1 MDDIGTPLDTQADEV
16 EVEEEQQKRLDEDID
31 CLSRAAAATEGPPGA
46 PDRPR
51 WIKGL
56 PWKLQPSYD
65 GTKMVR
71 KPKKPEA
78 KQQGDT
84 QADEEQTEQ
93 TEEDTQASSTSRPQT
108 GDVIVIRGEVIVL
121 KATDVTAARLEI
133 AAMISDEEPELEGA
147 PATQFGAPSDAE
159 STSTG
164 RPQPLGDDAQPLDS
178 QLINVPSTSGTPS
191 RSGDST
197 SVEAVY
203 YNVMYYQLSC
213 TIMYY

>member
-1 MDDIGTPLDTQADEV
+1 M

-84 QADEEQTEQ
+84 QADEEQTE
-93 TEEDTQASSTSRPQT
+93 EDTQASSTSRPQT
-108 GDVIVIRGEVIVL
+108 GEVIVL
-121 KATDVTAARLEI
+121 RATDVTAARLEI
-133 AAMISDEEPELEGA
+133 AAMISDEEPALEGA

-178 QLINVPSTSGTPS
+178 QLISVPSTSGTPS